1 MIITLDISTIS
12 RTVNRKLVAGV
23 VLYGTL
29 AVIGLHEYVEL
40 SSVNFLLGVL
50 ALTMVFSSSRGPVSY
65 RFAWVAILFS
75 VLAIML
81 PVKTFLYF
89 AIGAAMLLVV
99 ESTHGS
105 QGALPL
111 LIMGFMAPIFKYL
124 VNIFSFPIRLRLTAW
139 AGEILS
145 FAGSVTGVKGNM
157 IYSNNGEFS
166 VDPECMGLNMMTTS
180 LVLGIML
187 IALYQKKLSK
197 RIALWQTGIFL
208 LVIAVLNIICN
219 LFRIVC
225 LVQFEILP
233 DTFAHDLLGIACL
246 VIYVVIPAV
255 FIARFVVARM
265 GVEPRAMKASVVPAF
280 TRRSPGEGW
289 GSYKQVI
296 IHSLVAI
303 GICAAAF
310 SIIRQSLNNKTVAA
324 TAPTIENFKAS
335 RVEAGVLKLESK
347 RTLVYVK
354 PIHGFYNTDH
364 HPMICWSGSGYVF
377 EQVRER
383 TVNGVKVYSAVLNNA
398 GATLHT
404 AWWYDNGTNRTI
416 DQVEWRWDVLR
427 GAKDYS
433 VVNITVAVESELEPA
448 VFALQNNSRFI
459 ELLR

>member
-1 MIITLDISTIS
+1 MTITLGISTIS
-12 RTVNRKLVAGV
+12 RTVNRKLIAGV
-23 VLYGTL
+23 LLYGVL
-29 AVIGLHEYVEL
+29 AVIGLREYVDL
-40 SSVNFLLGVL
+40 TSVNFLLGVL
-50 ALTMVFSSSRGPVSY
+50 ALTMVFSGGRGPVSH

-75 VLAIML
+75 VLVVLL

-89 AIGAAMLLVV
+89 AIGAAVLLVI

-111 LIMGFMAPIFKYL
+111 LIMGFMAPVFKYL
-124 VNIFSFPIRLRLTAW
+124 VNIFSFPIRLQLTAW
-139 AGEILS
+139 AGKILS
-145 FAGSVTGVKGNM
+145 ITGTVTEVKGNM
-157 IYSNNGEFS
+157 IYTGNSGFS

-197 RIALWQTGIFL
+197 RAALWQTGIFL
-208 LVIAVLNIICN
+208 LIIALLNIICN

-233 DTFAHDLLGIACL
+233 DTFAHDLLGIICL
-246 VIYVVIPAV
+246 VVYVVIPAV
-255 FIARFVVARM
+255 FIARLIVARL
-265 GVEPRAMKASVVPAF
+265 GVEPRLLKSTQAGF
-280 TRRSPGEGW
+280 
-289 GSYKQVI
+289 YKQII

-303 GICAAAF
+303 
-310 SIIRQSLNNKTVAA
+310 SIFTAVARQSAVNKNIAA
-324 TAPTIENFKAS
+324 GAVPTLQNFKSS
-335 RVEAGVLKLESK
+335 RVQAGVLKLEND

-383 TVNGVKVYSAVLNNA
+383 NVNGAKVYSAVLNNG
-398 GATLHT
+398 GALLHT
-404 AWWYDNGTNRTI
+404 AWWYDNGSNRTI
-416 DQVEWRWDVLR
+416 NQTTWRWDVLK

-433 VVNITVAVESELEPA
+433 VVNITVAHESELEPA
-448 VFALQNNSRFI
+448 IAALQNNSGFN
-459 ELLR
+459 ELLK

>member
-1 MIITLDISTIS
+1 MIITLGISTIS
-12 RTVNRKLVAGV
+12 RTVNRKLIAGL
-23 VLYGTL
+23 VLYGAL
-29 AVIGLHEYVEL
+29 AVIGLREYVNL
-40 SSVNFLLGVL
+40 GSVNFLLGVL
-50 ALTMVFSSSRGPVSY
+50 ALTMVFSSSRGQVSY

-75 VLAIML
+75 LLAVLL

-89 AIGAAMLLVV
+89 AIGAAMLLVA

-111 LIMGFMAPIFKYL
+111 LIMGFMAPVFKYF
-124 VNIFSFPIRLRLTAW
+124 VNIFSFPIRLQLTAW
-139 AGEILS
+139 AGKILM
-145 FAGSVTGVKGNM
+145 FTGGITGVQGNM
-157 IYSNNGEFS
+157 INTKNGEFS

-233 DTFAHDLLGIACL
+233 HTFAHDLLGIICL
-246 VIYVVIPAV
+246 LVYVVIPAV
-255 FIARFVVARM
+255 FIAKFTVARM
-265 GVEPRAMKASVVPAF
+265 GVEPRAIKASPVPQ
-280 TRRSPGEGW
+280 
-289 GSYKQVI
+289 GSYKQVT

-303 GICAAAF
+303 SICAATF
-310 SIIRQSLNNKTVAA
+310 CIVRQNSFKHLPASV
-324 TAPTIENFKAS
+324 PTLQNFKAS
-335 RVEAGVLKLESK
+335 RVEAGVLKLEGD

-383 TVNGVKVYSAVLNNA
+383 TVGGVTVYSAVLNN
-398 GATLHT
+398 GASRLHT

-416 DQVEWRWDVLR
+416 DQIKWRWDVLR

-433 VVNITVAVESELEPA
+433 VVNITVPDENELERA
-448 VFALQNNSRFI
+448 IFSLQNNSRFN
-459 ELLR
+459 ELLK

>member
-1 MIITLDISTIS
+1 MIITLDIATIS

-23 VLYGTL
+23 VLYGAL
-29 AVIGLHEYVEL
+29 AVIGLREYVEL
-40 SSVNFLLGVL
+40 TSVNFMLGVL
-50 ALTMVFSSSRGPVSY
+50 ALTMVFSSRRGPVSY

-75 VLAIML
+75 LLAVML

-89 AIGAAMLLVV
+89 GIGAAILLVV

-111 LIMGFMAPIFKYL
+111 LIMGFMAPVFKYF
-124 VNIFSFPIRLRLTAW
+124 VNIFSFPIRLQLTAW
-139 AGEILS
+139 AGEVLS
-145 FAGSVTGVKGNM
+145 FTGTATEVKGNM
-157 IYSNNGEFS
+157 IYTGNGGFS

-197 RIALWQTGIFL
+197 RIPLWQTGIYFL
-208 LVIAVLNIICN
+208 IIAMLNVVCN

-233 DTFAHDLLGIACL
+233 YTFAHDLLGIVCL
-246 VIYVVIPAV
+246 LIYVVIPAV
-255 FIARFVVARM
+255 FVAKFVVGRM
-265 GVEPRAMKASVVPAF
+265 GVAPSAMKAAVAS
-280 TRRSPGEGW
+280 TN
-289 GSYKQVI
+289 SYKQVVV
-296 IHSLVAI
+296 HSLVTI
-303 GICAAAF
+303 SICAATF
-310 SIIRQSLNNKTVAA
+310 CILQKNLNNKTVVAV
-324 TAPTIENFKAS
+324 APTLENYKAS

-354 PIHGFYNTDH
+354 PIRGFYNTDH

-383 TVNGVKVYSAVLNNA
+383 NVNGVKVYSAVLNN
-398 GATLHT
+398 GGSLLHT

-416 DQVEWRWDVLR
+416 DQMKWRWDVLR

-433 VVNITVAVESELEPA
+433 VVNITVPNESELEPA
-448 VFALQNNSRFI
+448 IFALQNNSRFN
-459 ELLR
+459 ELLK